1 MSRVV
6 VKDVCFSYRSGEE
19 VLKGITLDFDEKST
33 AIIGQNGAGK
43 TTFVK
48 LLKGLLKPT
57 RGEIYILGRSANEM
71 TAAALA
77 PFIGLVFQNPN
88 DQIFRSTVL
97 EEVMFG
103 PLNIGEDPKGARK
116 KAEEAL
122 EMVGLTEKAS
132 ENPHDLRL
140 SEKKLVCVASI
151 VAMEPEILILDEP
164 TIAQDHAGMAAIRQV
179 IRRFKEQGKLVMGIL
194 HDMDFAAE
202 NFERVVVFHQGTV
215 VADDDPREVFSRE
228 SLLQRAGLEVPHITR
243 LGWSLG
249 RKETFLT
256 EAELIQSLRGE
267 GSTDR

>member
-1 MSRVV
+1 
-6 VKDVCFSYRSGEE
+6 
-19 VLKGITLDFDEKST
+19 KGITLDFDEKST

-77 PFIGLVFQNPN
+77 PFIGLVFQHPN

-103 PLNIGEDPKGARK
+103 PHNLGEHRQGARK
-116 KAEEAL
+116 MAEEAL

-132 ENPHDLRL
+132 ENAHVLRL

-151 VAMEPEILILDEP
+151 VAMEP
-164 TIAQDHAGMAAIRQV
+164 
-179 IRRFKEQGKLVMGIL
+179 
-194 HDMDFAAE
+194 
-202 NFERVVVFHQGTV
+202 
-215 VADDDPREVFSRE
+215 
-228 SLLQRAGLEVPHITR
+228 
-243 LGWSLG
+243 
-249 RKETFLT
+249 
-256 EAELIQSLRGE
+256 
-267 GSTDR
+267 